1 MYHAFNLDDALDKD
15 NPENEWNSKFS
26 NNLSQDTLEGK
37 GSSRIHLKF
46 SPLSFSKKTKSKH
59 PKILFYGHFSS
70 IKNKF
75 ESVQDIIQNTF
86 DISSSMKLKLIPSQ
100 ATNLVSRSTEFFER
114 IVMHM
119 GEDYLFR
126 LIKT

>member
-15 NPENEWNSKFS
+15 NPENESNSKFS
-26 NNLSQDTLEGK
+26 NDLSQDTLEGK

-46 SPLSFSKKTKSKH
+46 SPLSFLKKTKSKH

-75 ESVQDIIQNTF
+75 ESVQEIIQNTF
-86 DISSSMKLKLIPSQ
+86 AIFLFNETKTDSFPSYQ
-100 ATNLVSRSTEFFER
+100 FSILEYR
-114 IVMHM
+114 I
-119 GEDYLFR
+119 FR
-126 LIKT
+126 KDRHAYGGGLPF

>member
-15 NPENEWNSKFS
+15 NPENESNSKFS

-59 PKILFYGHFSS
+59 PKI
-70 IKNKF
+70 
-75 ESVQDIIQNTF
+75 
-86 DISSSMKLKLIPSQ
+86 
-100 ATNLVSRSTEFFER
+100 
-114 IVMHM
+114 
-119 GEDYLFR
+119 
-126 LIKT
+126 